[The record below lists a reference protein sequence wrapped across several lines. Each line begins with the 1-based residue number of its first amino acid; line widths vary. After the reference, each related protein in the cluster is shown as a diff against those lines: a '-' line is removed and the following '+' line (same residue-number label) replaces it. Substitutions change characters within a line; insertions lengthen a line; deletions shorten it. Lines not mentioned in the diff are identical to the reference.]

1 MCKQRTICNNY
12 RMIAIGVDQS
22 DPILDSLGFAFFL
35 LSFMPR
41 CMNTCNYRAVNLGGF
56 QRHQSQTT
64 RAPLQNYTLQRF
76 SIEPQSVIST
86 LSATQRNQTLRQCK
100 DKPASKFML
109 SWFFWS
115 PILPLSPYSVLR
127 LANTSSGK
135 AWQNKLLPRCNDHWT
150 KFIEGP
156 WASQPVWHAGTLADG
171 PRRPYQG
178 GEIGTA
184 HNSPDYTVAGPF

>member
-1 MCKQRTICNNY
+1 MHLGGYFVVHSRSEIFFTCDRVQRRTICNNY

-35 LSFMPR
+35 LSVIPR

-76 SIEPQSVIST
+76 SIEPQSVLST

-100 DKPASKFML
+100 DKPASRFML
-109 SWFFWS
+109 SCFFGHLS
-115 PILPLSPYSVLR
+115 SPYPLILYYALPTRR
-127 LANTSSGK
+127 LAKPGK
-135 AWQNKLLPRCNDHWT
+135 INCCHAATTTGQNLLRVL
-150 KFIEGP
+150 GP
-156 WASQPVWHAGTLADG
+156 ASQPARLA
-171 PRRPYQG
+171 R
-178 GEIGTA
+178 
-184 HNSPDYTVAGPF
+184 